1 MHEIFLSNHLT
12 AIETATWQ
20 LLQEASISYKSPFH
34 YAAVA
39 NIQDGWPEQRT
50 VILRKTEPAQ
60 KKLYFHTDIRSP
72 KAAWLKKDPAISWL
86 FYNEP
91 LKLQFRMSAVA
102 TVHYNNEMTEEAWLQ
117 SKTNSRLTYSI
128 ADAPGKPLQEPIPI
142 GINDENSLD
151 EIIPFAK
158 NNFAVIE
165 TRILKIDFLF
175 LHHTTNRR
183 GIFDYQTNKAYWIQ
197 S

>member
-1 MHEIFLSNHLT
+1 MQEIFLSNHLT
-12 AIETATWQ
+12 AIETAIWQ

-39 NIQDGWPEQRT
+39 NVQDGRPEQRT

-91 LKLQFRMSAVA
+91 LKLQLRMSAAA
-102 TVHYNNEMTEEAWLQ
+102 TVHYSNDIAEEAWQ
-117 SKTNSRLTYSI
+117 QTKNNSRLTYSI
-128 ADAPGKPLQEPIPI
+128 ADAPGKQLEEPLPT
-142 GINDENSLD
+142 GINDESFLD

-165 TRILKIDFLF
+165 TNILKIDFLF

-183 GIFDYQTNKAYWIQ
+183 AIFNYQTNEAYWIQ